1 MTISASKAK
10 AVVVGVVVADDDEQN
25 GDFDD
30 AGDSEDDVDIKA
42 ITTIISTTIT
52 INCFARKPATYTAVC
67 NLSSSINTN
76 VPNNNTRVS
85 NTNNMVTNN
94 KGSGLELYVTSYDRY

>member
-1 MTISASKAK
+1 MKISASKAK

-52 INCFARKPATYTAVC
+52 INYVLPGNLPLTLLFVILVAVSM
-67 NLSSSINTN
+67 LMFLIIIL
-76 VPNNNTRVS
+76 V
-85 NTNNMVTNN
+85 
-94 KGSGLELYVTSYDRY
+94 